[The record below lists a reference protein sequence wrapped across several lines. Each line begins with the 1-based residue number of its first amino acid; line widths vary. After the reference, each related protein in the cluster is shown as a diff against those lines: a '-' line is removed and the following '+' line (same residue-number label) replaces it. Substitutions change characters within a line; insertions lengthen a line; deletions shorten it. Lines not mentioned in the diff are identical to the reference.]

1 MEGGESDAETV
12 QEGTD
17 SLGVL
22 YSPGDRQAE
31 LQHGLRALYLR
42 LQAELPCCFGGVP
55 QICLAALQSGKT
67 RSAGLC
73 RQKKETVIPEA
84 VSC

>member
-1 MEGGESDAETV
+1 MEGGECDAETI

-31 LQHGLRALYLR
+31 LQHRLRALYLR

-67 RSAGLC
+67 RSAGRC
-73 RQKKETVIPEA
+73 RQKKGAVIPEVVA
-84 VSC
+84 